1 MVKNLAPFLL
11 SALLFILVFIMAI
24 LESRET
30 FLMLVFLGVAILL
43 AVAGMYFTSQSKD
56 KE

>member
-24 LESRET
+24 LESGET

-43 AVAGMYFTSQSKD
+43 AVAGVYFVSQNKG

>member
-24 LESRET
+24 LESGET

-43 AVAGMYFTSQSKD
+43 VGIGVYFVSQG
-56 KE
+56 KEKE

>member
-24 LESRET
+24 VESGET

-43 AVAGMYFTSQSKD
+43 AVAGVYFVSQGKD

>member
-24 LESRET
+24 LESGET

-43 AVAGMYFTSQSKD
+43 TVAGVYFVSQNKG

>member
-24 LESRET
+24 LESGET
-30 FLMLVFLGVAILL
+30 FLMLIFLGVAILL
-43 AVAGMYFTSQSKD
+43 AVVGVYFTSQSKD

>member
-24 LESRET
+24 LESGET
-30 FLMLVFLGVAILL
+30 FLMLIFLGVAILL
-43 AVAGMYFTSQSKD
+43 ACAGIYFVSQSKD